1 MKRRE
6 FLAGYGSALLAS
18 SIGLSLA
25 APAQGAAKG
34 LAPLSGPLGKEQFTA
49 YINQHFWVHAQ
60 NHRQSELTLVAV
72 TEGTPRPKHRE
83 FALTFAGRE
92 TEPLGA
98 GTYNFEHASSGR
110 FQLYLEPAGQGPQG
124 LYYRADFSLLS

>member
-6 FLAGYGSALLAS
+6 FLTGYGSALLAS

-25 APAQGAAKG
+25 ATARSATTSLP
-34 LAPLSGPLGKEQFTA
+34 PLSGPLGEEQFTA
-49 YINQHFWVHAQ
+49 YINQHFWVHNQ
-60 NHRQSELTLVAV
+60 NRQSELTLVAV
-72 TEGTPRPKHRE
+72 TEGTPRPKHKE
-83 FALTFAGRE
+83 VSLTFAGPE
-92 TEPLGA
+92 TESLDA

-124 LYYRADFSLLS
+124 LYYRADFSLLN